1 MSDSELEKTV
11 TETQNANQTEKST
24 EPNLPD
30 PKTEL
35 LAEIQKLEEKIKS
48 GSSNSNLKKIQEK
61 ALDKAYTA
69 YYALFANSS
78 ATSGS
83 GSTSGF
89 TKPNSTAQ
97 KSLNESLRRLRKF
110 KGENFEQT
118 PEFVDTLKQIYDC
131 QISSKDVDEI
141 PELRS
146 YFMNQILSNTISN
159 AVYKQIKTDNC
170 YDKVSNDF
178 EAFCEYILEHYT
190 PKQNTLQ
197 IVAKIYDINWDEKSQ
212 KLHVP
217 ANEINSCLKN
227 GWEVLNRTWKT
238 EKQVEN
244 DMPGEEVFHFFGAIH
259 LSEVIKQRE
268 YDTYTRMIKDFDKV
282 FNASDVANKAEYY
295 RGRLKPT
302 GSTNILWNQ
311 DRSSKR
317 NRGNRDGNRGGN
329 RGGNRDDNRDKGREN
344 KSDKDRDANKTQAD
358 ANKGHKSKKST
369 KRDTSKENKSKD
381 GAQAN
386 LVKPVD
392 WTSRAYAAQAQDFQ

>member
-1 MSDSELEKTV
+1 MTDSEADKTV
-11 TETQNANQTEKST
+11 VENKLEIST
-24 EPNLPD
+24 EPKLTD
-30 PKTEL
+30 TKAEL
-35 LAEIQKLEEKIKS
+35 LADIQNLEEKIKS

-69 YYALFANSS
+69 YYALYANSS
-78 ATSGS
+78 ANSGS

-89 TKPNSTAQ
+89 AKANSTAQ
-97 KSLNESLRRLRKF
+97 KSLNESLRRIRKF

-131 QISSKDVDEI
+131 QISSKDRDEI
-141 PELRS
+141 PELQS
-146 YFMNQILSNTISN
+146 YFMNQVLSNVIHIN
-159 AVYKQIKTDNC
+159 VYKQIKTDNC
-170 YDKVSNDF
+170 FDEVSNDF
-178 EAFCEYILEHYT
+178 EKFCAYILNNYT

-197 IVAKIYDINWDEKSQ
+197 IVAKIYDIAWDEKSQ

-238 EKQVEN
+238 EKAVET

-268 YDTYTRMIKDFDKV
+268 FETYSRMIKDFDKV
-282 FNASDVANKAEYY
+282 FSASDVANKAEYY

-317 NRGNRDGNRGGN
+317 NHNGNRGNRDGNRGGN

-344 KSDKDRDANKTQAD
+344 NSDKGRDADKTQAD

-369 KRDTSKENKSKD
+369 KRDTSKENKPKD

-386 LVKPVD
+386 LVKPAD
-392 WTSRAYAAQAQDFQ
+392 WTSRAYAAKRQDFQ

>member
-1 MSDSELEKTV
+1 MSDSEHEKTV
-11 TETQNANQTEKST
+11 TENQTE
-24 EPNLPD
+24 
-30 PKTEL
+30 PKTEPTQPVADQL
-35 LAEIQKLEEKIKS
+35 LVEIEKLEAKIKA
-48 GSSNSNLKKIQEK
+48 GSPNSNLRKIQEE
-61 ALDKAYTA
+61 ALKQAYAT
-69 YYALFANSS
+69 YYASFAGSS
-78 ATSGS
+78 AISGS

-89 TKPNSTAQ
+89 AKPNSTAQ

-238 EKQVEN
+238 EKQVET

-317 NRGNRDGNRGGN
+317 NRDGNRGNRDGNRGGN

-344 KSDKDRDANKTQAD
+344 KSDKDRDADKTQAD
-358 ANKGHKSKKST
+358 ANKGRKSKKST
-369 KRDTSKENKSKD
+369 KQDTSNENKSKD

-392 WTSRAYAAQAQDFQ
+392 WTSRAYAAQRQDFQ